1 MKPVENTQLRF
12 AACKT
17 KADVALWQGR
27 VKDDKL
33 KPSNIS
39 IRLKEKDNSAE
50 EKTVYLSDRD
60 ALLLSAVLQDY
71 ALKLFDLD
79 AGRRLDNWRK
89 QREATTLK
97 DALA

>member
-17 KADVALWQGR
+17 KADIALWQGR

-39 IRLKEKDNSAE
+39 VRLREKEEGAG
-50 EKTVYLSDRD
+50 EKTIYLSDRD

-71 ALKLFDLD
+71 ALKLFGLD
-79 AGRRLDNWRK
+79 GERRLDNWK
-89 QREATTLK
+89 KNQETTLK
-97 DALA
+97 DALE